1 MNSDLKTL
9 ETIVE
14 YCTKIENA
22 TMRFGNN
29 QKEFLSDIDYQHT
42 CSFSITQIGEHVK
55 RLSKEIREKTHETQ
69 WRKIAGMKDI
79 ITHAYGG
86 IDLIKLWNVITEKI
100 PELKETCN
108 RLIREL

>member
-42 CSFSITQIGEHVK
+42 CSFSINSDRRTGKTPIQRNK
-55 RLSKEIREKTHETQ
+55 RK
-69 WRKIAGMKDI
+69 
-79 ITHAYGG
+79 
-86 IDLIKLWNVITEKI
+86 N
-100 PELKETCN
+100 P
-108 RLIREL
+108 